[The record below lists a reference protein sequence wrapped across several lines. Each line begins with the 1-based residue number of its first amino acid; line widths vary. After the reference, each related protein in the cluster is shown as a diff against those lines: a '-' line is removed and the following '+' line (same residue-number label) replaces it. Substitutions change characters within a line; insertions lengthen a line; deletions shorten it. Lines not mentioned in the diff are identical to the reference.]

1 MALTE
6 TWTPLRRAP
15 AVILAHR
22 PAPNAA
28 SRSAYAMAREAGED
42 PRSKPKRRSAKRAKE
57 RHPIAAA
64 LFPSDVEPGER
75 ALWDRV
81 FNAPAV
87 REIADEPVVLS
98 REVSAALVEAWG
110 AGRGDGP
117 PGATSECDLEQLASA
132 LTFDGAQRV
141 PRGVIEGAQRATA
154 RVGAKVRASR
164 PRGGRDAMRG
174 DR

>member
-1 MALTE
+1 M
-6 TWTPLRRAP
+6 
-15 AVILAHR
+15 V
-22 PAPNAA
+22 
-28 SRSAYAMAREAGED
+28 REAGED

-98 REVSAALVEAWG
+98 SEVSPALVEVWG
-110 AGRGDGP
+110 AGAVTV
-117 PGATSECDLEQLASA
+117 PGRHIRL
-132 LTFDGAQRV
+132 
-141 PRGVIEGAQRATA
+141 
-154 RVGAKVRASR
+154 R
-164 PRGGRDAMRG
+164 PRAARLRAHV
-174 DR
+174 